1 VANRPATRVIQQL
14 LLLGGLAGVAQVC
27 PADGMAVAPGAHGPV
42 MMLYVRQPLGTRGAS
57 RVYGLRLD
65 QQGGTRPQAG
75 AMVDTVTSLMPAMPG
90 QRSIVDL
97 QITRAS
103 DVRVEFGR
111 RVTWN
116 VARRE
121 FGLTASQPSMALRL
135 PAPQAPTP
143 IVARSLP

>member
-1 VANRPATRVIQQL
+1 
-14 LLLGGLAGVAQVC
+14 
-27 PADGMAVAPGAHGPV
+27 

-75 AMVDTVTSLMPAMPG
+75 AMVDTVTSGMPI

-111 RVTWN
+111 HVTWN
-116 VARRE
+116 IARRE

-135 PAPQAPTP
+135 PTPQASTP

>member
-1 VANRPATRVIQQL
+1 MANLQATRVVQQL
-14 LLLGGLAGVAQVC
+14 LLLGGLVGLARVC

-75 AMVDTVTSLMPAMPG
+75 AIVDTATSAMPG

-97 QITRAS
+97 QIRRAS
-103 DVRVEFGR
+103 DIRVEFGR
-111 RVTWN
+111 HVTWN

-121 FGLTASQPSMALRL
+121 FGLSASQPSMALRL
-135 PAPQAPTP
+135 PESQAPAAV
-143 IVARSLP
+143 VARSLP